1 MMLRRL
7 TSVLGASLASGLL
20 FLAVATP
27 SRAATAAPR
36 SVDEM
41 AAADGLVRVPDSTM
55 AQAWI
60 KPGVDLHAYTGLVLR
75 STEFRY
81 QDAARHNDYAYPISD
96 EQKRAIEE
104 MIPAEVA
111 EKLSGID
118 NLKLADAAGANV
130 LVLDIAVV
138 DIVSH
143 VPPEPAGRGA
153 TFVRTLGAAT
163 LAMELRDSV
172 TGEIVARAIERR
184 HISPNLL
191 HKSNRAW
198 NRIEV
203 RNAAEAF
210 GLNLRK
216 QVEEFTRL

>member
-1 MMLRRL
+1 MMRKL

-20 FLAVATP
+20 FLAVATS
-27 SRAATAAPR
+27 SRAATATPR
-36 SVDEM
+36 SVDER

-55 AQAWI
+55 AQAWVR
-60 KPGVDLHAYTGLVLR
+60 PGVDLHAYTGLVLR

-81 QDAARHNDYAYPISD
+81 QEPARRGDNAYPVSD

-104 MIPAEVA
+104 VIPAEVA
-111 EKLSGID
+111 EKLADIA
-118 NLKLADAAGANV
+118 NLELASAAGAHV

-153 TFVRTLGAAT
+153 MFVRTLGAAT
-163 LAMELRDSV
+163 LAIELRDSV
-172 TGEIVARAIERR
+172 TGAVMARAIERR
-184 HISPNLL
+184 QISPNFM
-191 HKSNRAW
+191 HRSNRAW
-198 NRIEV
+198 NLTEV

-210 GLNLRK
+210 GVNLRK